1 LKEVRAIYGYKKPA
15 PQLCANRCHCSDCW
29 KVQDRGRTDLEWFE
43 LVKMGI
49 RPCFPYPGKN
59 YVREMYVA
67 MSDDVMAAEFM
78 WHKISENHQK
88 HFHEFLAYY
97 KRDADNYCR
106 SVEKGEEITNKKTN
120 RQRVYGNF
128 VRMGGEQRE
137 EITMQSLP
145 LQTPS
150 KEVAMQIAKMF
161 PGVEVERRGFLYKVK
176 FKVTHQS
183 KQEKIGHTPW
193 KKKPG
198 MREGIEENPGDKG
211 FFLNCFQEQPDF
223 ERVGQDLYE
232 SIGEERQRNLIA
244 WAQRMLDQQQVPEL
258 MPLEMNVHVEAFGDD
273 FVINQLSLWDDERV
287 ERDQV
292 SFDWFGVDEHVTEE
306 QLESDQELLAEYM
319 SSHMVESGETLTH
332 GYRCFCQ
339 ECNNLRMRSHGI
351 ECVCL
356 HCQES
361 ERRQALRGPPQ
372 IEGHDDDCECG
383 DCEQLVMDTIHLDQ
397 ILVDAGYHITTCV
410 CDLCFADP
418 D

>member
-1 LKEVRAIYGYKKPA
+1 
-15 PQLCANRCHCSDCW
+15 
-29 KVQDRGRTDLEWFE
+29 
-43 LVKMGI
+43 
-49 RPCFPYPGKN
+49 
-59 YVREMYVA
+59 
-67 MSDDVMAAEFM
+67 
-78 WHKISENHQK
+78 
-88 HFHEFLAYY
+88 
-97 KRDADNYCR
+97 
-106 SVEKGEEITNKKTN
+106 
-120 RQRVYGNF
+120 
-128 VRMGGEQRE
+128 
-137 EITMQSLP
+137 
-145 LQTPS
+145 
-150 KEVAMQIAKMF
+150 
-161 PGVEVERRGFLYKVK
+161 
-176 FKVTHQS
+176 
-183 KQEKIGHTPW
+183 
-193 KKKPG
+193 

-211 FFLNCFQEQPDF
+211 YFFNCFQAQPDF

-306 QLESDQELLAEYM
+306 QLESDQELLAGYM

-397 ILVDAGYHITTCV
+397 ILADAGYHITTCV